1 MNKHVRMK
9 QFVMLTLL
17 FIFCCGGIH
26 AQEQL
31 VTVNLKKATLRKV
44 FKAVEQQTTYRFS
57 YRNEVIDDRED
68 ITVIKKQVSVTEVL
82 DEILKGRNL
91 EYSIVSAKSIV
102 ISDKKTQ
109 KASDNLTLRGVVKDT
124 SGESVIGANIV
135 IKGTSIGAI
144 TDVDGNFS
152 FEAPAEGI
160 LVVSYIGYVEQ
171 ELPLNGKSFLSIV
184 LKEDMQTLDEVVVVG
199 YGVQKKSSV
208 TGAIS
213 SVKSE
218 DMENRTITNAMQAL
232 QGKTAGVTVINSSA
246 APGVSQ
252 SLRIRGIS
260 SNGNCTPLYVVD
272 GRIADDISGID
283 PTDIESMEV
292 LKDAASAAIYGAQA
306 GNGVILVTTKKGS
319 GAGRISYDFQLA
331 SQSIAKVPKVMNAE
345 QYIDYYVEKGNFTL
359 DDVYKNWDFE
369 TNTDWTK
376 VAFEKS
382 MMQRHNLTFS
392 GGNDRGRYYLS
403 GSYLNNNGIVVGDK
417 DKYERYT
424 GMINASYKI
433 KDWLEVGTNTQ
444 IEYYKASYVS
454 DSNNSG
460 IYGNMFL
467 GVLQLDP
474 LTRPYYTKE
483 NLPGNM
489 QIILDNYEA
498 GKGGELLSDGKGNY
512 YGISSFSSSDNL
524 NPLILR
530 DKSMSENRGFKI
542 NGVAYAN
549 LTPFKGLTLTSRFGY
564 SLSSSETYGVTFDY
578 YANAQAYQ
586 NFLSVSAS
594 DNSPVSWQWEN
605 FVNYNK
611 DFGKHS
617 VNLMVGTSFSESR
630 SFGVGGSYTG
640 GDNDLGFEQ
649 DNPLFWYFA
658 YATATATKDLYG
670 GEALYSRKNSYY
682 GRAAWEY
689 DGKYFAQFSLRADAA
704 DLSILPKA
712 QRWGYF
718 PAMSAGWIVT
728 SERFMEKTRNW
739 LSHLK
744 LRASWGQ
751 NGSTASLDGYLYAT
765 TIGSTGHYPFSNDIR
780 YELGYAPSSTGNDE
794 LKWETSEQIDL
805 GFDARFLNNRLS
817 LSFDYFSKKTKDLI
831 VSGIMPSTV
840 VGCDVSPVNAG
851 NVENKGIELEL
862 GWQDRIG
869 DFSYNIR
876 GNIATVKNK
885 VTYLHPSLTNGI
897 NGTNFSGYGTITKFE
912 IGQPA
917 WYFYGYKYTGVDP
930 QTGNPTFEDL
940 NDDGSIGDSDKTYLG
955 KGLADFTYGLTLS
968 VAYKGLDLIV
978 FGSGSQGNDIYCC
991 LSREDYAIN
1000 KLTHFTE
1007 NRWSETNVIGT
1018 NPRAA
1023 ANDMSKYVT
1032 SSACVFDGSYFK
1044 IKQIQLGYTLPKNL
1058 ISRFALSN
1066 VRAYVSLEDFFTFT
1080 SYVGFDPETTGTG
1093 LDMGSY
1099 PTSRK
1104 VVLGFNVAF

>member
-9 QFVMLTLL
+9 QLVMLTLL
-17 FIFCCGGIH
+17 FIFCCGGAY
-26 AQEQL
+26 AQEQM
-31 VTVNLKKATLRKV
+31 VTVNLKDATLRKV
-44 FKAVEQQTTYRFS
+44 FKVVEQQTTYRFS

-68 ITVIKKQVSVTEVL
+68 ITVSKTKVPVTEVL

-91 EYSIVSAKSIV
+91 EYSIVSTKSIV

-109 KASDNLTLRGVVKDT
+109 QT
-124 SGESVIGANIV
+124 SGNPKITGMVRDESGETIIGANVV

-144 TDVDGNFS
+144 TDIDGNFS
-152 FEAPAEGI
+152 FEAPAEGV

-171 ELPLNGKSFLSIV
+171 ELPLRGKSNFSIV
-184 LKEDMQTLDEVVVVG
+184 LKEDAQTLDEVVVVG
-199 YGVQKKSSV
+199 YGVQRKSSV

-232 QGKTAGVTVINSSA
+232 QGKTAGVNVINSSA

-252 SLRIRGIS
+252 SIRIRGIS

-283 PTDIESMEV
+283 PNDIESMEV

-306 GNGVILVTTKKGS
+306 GNGVILITTRKGN
-319 GAGRISYDFQLA
+319 GAGRISYDFQLT
-331 SQSIAKVPKVMNAE
+331 SQSVAKVPKVMNAE

-369 TNTDWTK
+369 TNTDWAK

-403 GSYLNNNGIVVGDK
+403 ASYLNNNGIVVGDK

-424 GMINASYKI
+424 GMINASYEI

-467 GVLQLDP
+467 GLLQLDP

-483 NLPGNM
+483 NLPINM
-489 QIILDNYEA
+489 QMILDNHKA
-498 GKGGELLSDGKGNY
+498 GNCGELLSDGKGNY

-530 DKSMSENRGFKI
+530 DRSKAENRGFKI

-549 LTPFKGLTLTSRFGY
+549 LTPLKGLTLTTRFGY
-564 SLSSSETYGVTFDY
+564 SLASAETYGVTFDY

-586 NFLSVSAS
+586 NYLSVSAE

-605 FVNYNK
+605 FANYSK
-611 DFGKHS
+611 EFGKHS
-617 VNLMVGTSFSESR
+617 MNLMVGTSFSESR

-658 YATATATKDLYG
+658 YATATATKELYG

-682 GRAAWEY
+682 GRASWEY

-718 PAMSAGWIVT
+718 PAMSGGWIVT

-751 NGSTASLDGYLYAT
+751 NGSTASLGNYAYAT
-765 TIGSTGHYPFSNDIR
+765 TIGSTGHYPFFNEIR
-780 YELGYAPSSTGNDE
+780 YELGYAPSSTGNEE

-805 GFDARFLNNRLS
+805 GLDARFLDNRLS

-840 VGCDVSPVNAG
+840 VGCEASPVNAG
-851 NVENKGIELEL
+851 NVENKGVELEL

-885 VTYLHPSLTNGI
+885 VTYLHPSLANGI
-897 NGTNFSGYGTITKFE
+897 NGTNFPGYGTITKFE

-917 WYFYGYKYTGVDP
+917 WYFYGYKYKGVDP

-940 NDDGSIGDSDKTYLG
+940 NGDESIGDADKTYLG
-955 KGLADFTYGLTLS
+955 KGLADFTYGITLS
-968 VAYKGLDLIV
+968 AAYKGVDLIV

-1000 KLTHFTE
+1000 KLAHFTA
-1007 NRWSETNVIGT
+1007 NRWSETNTAGT

-1023 ANDMSKYVT
+1023 ANDMSKYAT

-1044 IKQIQLGYTLPKNL
+1044 IKQIQLGYTLPKNF
-1058 ISRFALSN
+1058 ISRLALSN

-1080 SYVGFDPETTGTG
+1080 SYVGFDPETTGMG

-1104 VVLGFNVAF
+1104 IVLGFNVSF